1 MADTT
6 NLAPG
11 DGLPLGREAGVRVL
25 SIDVR
30 WNTGTETALSERIG
44 LAAMPL
50 VRDRVESREHVVHS
64 NQPATPDE
72 TTRLGA
78 SNGVVEVDLAAAPAD
93 VERVVVL
100 AFVHPRAN
108 ASKRTLDEVSDLSIT
123 FRDDASGREIART
136 DNLARAI
143 GPVTAAAVAEV
154 VRDGDGWR
162 VNVSARGFEAGLD
175 GALQQAGSRL

>member
-1 MADTT
+1 MADLT
-6 NLAPG
+6 NMSPG
-11 DGLPLGREAGVRVL
+11 DSLPLGPDSGVRVL

-30 WNTGTETALSERIG
+30 WSTGSETVLAERVG

-50 VRDRVESREHVVHS
+50 VRDRLESREHVVHS

-78 SNGVVEVDLAAAPAD
+78 TNGVVEVDLAAAPAD

-100 AFVHPRAN
+100 AFVQPRAN
-108 ASKRTLDEVSDLSIT
+108 AAKRTLDEVSDLSVT
-123 FRDDASGREIART
+123 FRDDASGRELART
-136 DNLARAI
+136 GNLAPAL
-143 GPVTAAAVAEV
+143 GPVTAAVVALV

-162 VNVSARGFEAGLD
+162 AEVSSRGFEAGLD
-175 GALQQAGSRL
+175 GALQMAGSRL

>member
-11 DGLPLGREAGVRVL
+11 DGLPLGRDAGVRVL

-78 SNGVVEVDLAAAPAD
+78 SNGVVEVDL
-93 VERVVVL
+93 
-100 AFVHPRAN
+100 
-108 ASKRTLDEVSDLSIT
+108 
-123 FRDDASGREIART
+123 DA
-136 DNLARAI
+136 
-143 GPVTAAAVAEV
+143 
-154 VRDGDGWR
+154 
-162 VNVSARGFEAGLD
+162 
-175 GALQQAGSRL
+175 

>member
-1 MADTT
+1 MADLTH
-6 NLAPG
+6 LAPG
-11 DGLPLGREAGVRVL
+11 DSLPLGAEPGVRVL

-30 WNTGTETALSERIG
+30 WNTGSETALSERIG

-78 SNGVVEVDLAAAPAD
+78 TNGVVEVDLAAAPAD
-93 VERVVVL
+93 IERVVVL

-108 ASKRTLDEVSDLSIT
+108 AAKRTLDEITDLTVT
-123 FRDDASGREIART
+123 FRDDASGREVGRT
-136 DNLARAI
+136 ANLAPSL
-143 GPVTAAAVAEV
+143 GSVTASVVAAV
-154 VRDGDGWR
+154 VRDDDAWR
-162 VNVSARGFEAGLD
+162 VEVNLRGFEAGLD
-175 GALQQAGSRL
+175 GALQMAGSRL